1 MLRKIR
7 VILAAV
13 FFTLITLLLL
23 DFTGATHHWL
33 GWMAK
38 VQFLPAVLALNAGV
52 IIGLVVLTLIF
63 GRIYCSVICPLG
75 VFQDIVSWLHGRKKK
90 NRFFYSKEKRWLR
103 YPLLAVYIAGSLA
116 GLGTIVALLAP
127 YGTYGR
133 FVNSLLQPLYMWGN
147 NAMAWVATKAD
158 SYMFYSAD
166 VWLKGAAPFI
176 ASTAIIVVVAV
187 LAWRGGRTWC
197 NTICPV
203 GTVLSLLA
211 RFSWFKVYFDQDKCK
226 KCSLCSK
233 NCKSACID
241 FKNYKVDY
249 SRCVTCGVCLDHCH
263 FDALHYGH
271 PKRKAKTEA
280 SDKAASPTR
289 RAVLLGTALVAA
301 DVAMATAKKKVDGGL
316 AVLEPKKDPG
326 RSTPLT
332 PPGSMSASNMSQ
344 HCVGCQL
351 CVAQCPNGVLRPS
364 SDPMHFMQPVM
375 SYDRGACR
383 PECTRC
389 SQVCP
394 AGAIKPITAIEKSSI
409 QIGHAVWRK
418 KYCVVVTDH
427 VQCGN
432 CARHCPAGAI
442 QMVPIDPADDL
453 SDLIPAVNVEKCI
466 GCGMCEY
473 VCPARPNSAIYVE
486 GHPVHRI
493 I

>member
-52 IIGLVVLTLIF
+52 IIGLVVLTLVF

-147 NAMAWVATKAD
+147 NAMAWVAAKAD

-166 VWLKGAAPFI
+166 VWFKGAAPFI

-233 NCKSACID
+233 NCKSSCID

-271 PKRKAKTEA
+271 PKRKAKPEA

-351 CVAQCPNGVLRPS
+351 CVAKCPNGVLRPS

-389 SQVCP
+389 SQV
-394 AGAIKPITAIEKSSI
+394 
-409 QIGHAVWRK
+409 
-418 KYCVVVTDH
+418 
-427 VQCGN
+427 
-432 CARHCPAGAI
+432 CPAGAI